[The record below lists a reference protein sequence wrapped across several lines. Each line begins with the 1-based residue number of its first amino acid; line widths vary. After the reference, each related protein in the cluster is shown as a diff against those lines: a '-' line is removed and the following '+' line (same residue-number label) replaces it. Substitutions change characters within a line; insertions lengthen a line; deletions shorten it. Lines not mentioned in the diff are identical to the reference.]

1 MDYLVRESVS
11 GEVMII
17 VDTAI
22 AKRVAEDRPIRVAMI
37 GAGYSAKHICSQ
49 IVSSFPAIHL
59 AVISNRTPEHAK
71 KVYEIAG
78 IDSVANISSASELDQ
93 VISKRK
99 HAVTD
104 DPGAIFECG
113 QIDAVIETTGEV
125 EFGAYAALESI
136 RSGKHT
142 IVLNCEMDAT
152 VGPFLKTVADSAD
165 VIYTNTDGDE
175 PGVASNLAR
184 FVRSIGLEVVGAG
197 NLKGFYD
204 VHRTPETQAEFAKKN
219 NQKPHMV
226 TSFVDGTKLS
236 MELTVLANGLG
247 FGVGKRGMF
256 GPACDDVR
264 SCLQHF
270 PSDAFAP
277 GRGIVDFL
285 LGASP
290 YSGAFVVGYTEHAL
304 KQEYLQYLKMGDGPF
319 YVFYTPFHLPQLE
332 IPITVSRAAL
342 LGDATVTPKGR
353 PYCDAVAISK
363 RPLTQGETLDGIG
376 GYSTYAMIDNFDTCL
391 EHDLLPMGVAGG
403 CKVIRNVSADTAL
416 SYADVELPRGRL
428 VDELRG
434 HMIGKFFN

>member
-1 MDYLVRESVS
+1 
-11 GEVMII
+11 MII

-22 AKRVAEDRPIRVAMI
+22 AKRVAEDKPIRLAMI

-49 IVSSFPAIHL
+49 IISSFPAIHL
-59 AVISNRTPEHAK
+59 AVISNRTPGHAEN
-71 KVYEIAG
+71 VYKIAG
-78 IDSVANISSASELDQ
+78 IDSVEHISSASELDQ
-93 VISKRK
+93 VIAKRNY
-99 HAVTD
+99 AVTD
-104 DPGAIFECG
+104 NPLAIFECG

-152 VGPFLKTVADSAD
+152 VGPFLKTVADSVG
-165 VIYTNTDGDE
+165 VIYSNTDGDE

-184 FVRSIGLEVVGAG
+184 FVKTIGLEVVGAG

-204 VHRTPETQAEFAKKN
+204 VHRTPETQQEFAKKN
-219 NQKPHMV
+219 NQKPHMM

-236 MELTVLANGLG
+236 TELTVLANGLG

-264 SCLQHF
+264 TCLEHF
-270 PSDAFAP
+270 PLDAFQP
-277 GRGIVDFL
+277 GKGVVDFL

-290 YSGAFVVGYTEHAL
+290 YTGAFVIGYSEHPL
-304 KQEYLQYLKMGDGPF
+304 KQEYLQYLKMGDGPL

-332 IPITVSRAAL
+332 IPITVCRAAL

-353 PYCDAVAISK
+353 PYCDAVAIAK
-363 RPLTQGETLDGIG
+363 KPLKVGDTLDGIG
-376 GYSTYAMIDNFDTCL
+376 GFSTYALIDNFVTSL
-391 EHDLLPMGVAGG
+391 EENLLPMGVADG
-403 CKVIRNVSADTAL
+403 CKIIRDVPADTAI
-416 SYADVELPRGRL
+416 SYADIELPQGRL
-428 VDELRG
+428 IDDLREQ
-434 HMIGKFFN
+434 MIGKFFGKTPV